1 MTDIF
6 VDADAC
12 PVKGEVIRVAERH
25 QLKVRFVSNSWIR
38 LETGP
43 LVERVVVSQGLD
55 EADNWIVDH
64 VSENDIVVTA
74 DVPLAA
80 HCVKKRA
87 RVLGPTGKPFTE
99 ATIGMAVAMRD
110 LNSHLRETGEISG
123 NNPSFTA
130 RDRSTFLQALEQII
144 RRVKST
150 R

>member
-25 QLKVRFVSNSWIR
+25 KLKVRFVSNSWIR

-80 HCVKKRA
+80 RCVKKGA

-123 NNPSFTA
+123 NKPSFTA
-130 RDRSTFLQALEQII
+130 RDRSTFVQALEQII
-144 RRVKST
+144 RRIKST